1 MAGKHGNA
9 FSVEVPTDEVKTDDA
24 VVESVKPT
32 SVKRIKAIPFSGGTT
47 VIVRAV
53 DFANAG
59 VEHPDVTW
67 DYRIDNFTVAV
78 GDGISAEA
86 ASVLVSKFPG
96 SFEFV

>member
-1 MAGKHGNA
+1 MAGIGKREVD
-9 FSVEVPTDEVKTDDA
+9 SVEASVEAPVEVAKT
-24 VVESVKPT
+24 V

-47 VIVRAV
+47 VVVRAV

-59 VEHPDVTW
+59 VEHSDVTW

-86 ASVLVSKFPG
+86 ANLLVKKFPG
-96 SFEFV
+96 SFEFA